1 MSELEEW
8 CDAAKAEAAQER
20 QMREQASRRLE
31 FVQERFERMQAQVMQ
46 MRAENDELRR
56 RVHDLQNAEPEHEGM
71 ARAVGRHVGMGVSG
85 VGAAA
90 ADIDGAPPGDERAPL
105 SPGGASEPSPTVSLN
120 LGLQLASG
128 QGIF

>member
-1 MSELEEW
+1 
-8 CDAAKAEAAQER
+8 
-20 QMREQASRRLE
+20 MREQASRRLE
-31 FVQERFERMQAQVMQ
+31 FVQERFERMQAQVSQ

-85 VGAAA
+85 VGRAAA
-90 ADIDGAPPGDERAPL
+90 ADIDERRPGWPGAALASAARA
-105 SPGGASEPSPTVSLN
+105 SRAPTVSLN